1 MPKKAKSG
9 FSATAELTCLLRA
22 KSYGEK
28 KPHLKSDDYV
38 AVILSQTFHSLFSM
52 MQKTFLLGDDVL
64 NLATPAGI
72 YPYIVARTLY
82 IDAIFQKTA
91 GRFSKIFI
99 LGAGYDSRAIR
110 FYHALQ
116 HSRIFEID
124 HPAMQQHKIEK
135 LSEVHISPPSNLT
148 FLPIDFNQQ
157 NLADTLANFPLQTG
171 EKCLFLLEG
180 LLMYLEPAQVKTLL
194 SAISDY
200 SSDGSQIIFDF
211 VYENLLVDEHELTDH
226 PPLNSGYGMKE
237 SHEYGVKESIE
248 GVRTIGEAW
257 TFGIAAQRIDRF
269 LQQYGFTLLDRA
281 DAHELEKR
289 LFTDNQGKCLERINT
304 ASCLIYANR
313 EKS

>member
-28 KPHLKSDDYV
+28 RPHLKSDDYV
-38 AVILSQTFHSLFSM
+38 AVILSQTFHSLFSRV
-52 MQKTFLLGDDVL
+52 QKTFLLGDDVF

-82 IDAIFQKTA
+82 IDDIFKKTA

-116 HSRIFEID
+116 HSHIFEID
-124 HPAMQQHKIEK
+124 HPTMQQHKIEK
-135 LSEVHISPPSNLT
+135 LNEVHISPPSNLT

-157 NLADTLANFPLQTG
+157 NLTDTLATLPLQPG

-180 LLMYLEPAQVKTLL
+180 LLMYLDPAQVKTLL
-194 SAISDY
+194 SSISHY

-211 VYENLLVDEHELTDH
+211 VYDHLLVDDGGLTD
-226 PPLNSGYGMKE
+226 NSPFNG
-237 SHEYGVKESIE
+237 EYGVKESVE
-248 GVRTIGEAW
+248 GVRSIGEAW
-257 TFGIAAQRIDRF
+257 TFGIAANDIEAL
-269 LQQYGFTLLDRA
+269 LQQYGFTLLDKA

-289 LFTDNQGKCLERINT
+289 FFTDKQGKCLERMNT
-304 ASCLIYANR
+304 ASCLVYANQ

>member
-1 MPKKAKSG
+1 MPKRAKSG
-9 FSATAELTCLLRA
+9 VSATAELTCLLRA

-28 KPHLKSDDYV
+28 RPHLKSDDYV

-52 MQKTFLLGDDVL
+52 MQKTFLLGDDVF

-82 IDAIFQKTA
+82 IDDIFKKTA

-99 LGAGYDSRAIR
+99 LGAGFDSRAIR
-110 FYHALQ
+110 FHYALQ
-116 HSRIFEID
+116 HSAIIEID
-124 HPAMQQHKIEK
+124 SPAMQQHKIEK
-135 LSEVHISPPSNLT
+135 LSEAHISPPANLV

-157 NLADTLANFPLQTG
+157 NLADTLATLPLAAG

-180 LLMYLEPAQVKTLL
+180 LLMYLEPAQVKRLL

-200 SSDGSQIIFDF
+200 SRDGSQIIFDF
-211 VYENLLVDEHELTDH
+211 VYDHLLVDDHGSTDSS
-226 PPLNSGYGMKE
+226 PFNG
-237 SHEYGVKESIE
+237 EYGVKESVE

-257 TFGIAAQRIDRF
+257 RFGIAANGLDAL
-269 LQQYGFTLLDRA
+269 LQQYGFALLDRA
-281 DAHELEKR
+281 DARELEKR
-289 LFTDNQGKCLERINT
+289 FFTDKQGKCLEQINT
-304 ASCLIYANR
+304 ASCLVYANR

>member
-28 KPHLKSDDYV
+28 KSHLKSDDYV

-64 NLATPAGI
+64 NFATPAGI

-124 HPAMQQHKIEK
+124 HPTMQQHKIEK

-157 NLADTLANFPLQTG
+157 NLADTLANFPLRTG

-211 VYENLLVDEHELTDH
+211 VYENLLVDDHELTGH
-226 PPLNSGYGMKE
+226 PSLNSGYSMKE

-257 TFGIAAQRIDRF
+257 TFGLAAQGIDGF

-289 LFTDNQGKCLERINT
+289 LFTDNQGKCLEKINT
-304 ASCLIYANR
+304 ASCLIYASR